1 MTYEEFQRN
10 ACKEAKTLL
19 NAIVETNKNIDNK
32 SKEQSIKEFIKFIN
46 TQYSTVEELNKYLIE
61 SN

>member
-19 NAIVETNKNIDNK
+19 KAIIESNKNIENK
-32 SKEQSIKEFIKFIN
+32 SEEQSIKEFIKYIN
-46 TQYSTVEELNKYLIE
+46 TQYTTVEELNKYLTE
-61 SN
+61 N

>member
-19 NAIVETNKNIDNK
+19 NAIIESNKNIFNK
-32 SKEQSIKEFIKFIN
+32 DEEQSIKEFIEFIN
-46 TQYSTVEELNKYLIE
+46 TQFTTVEELNKHLTE
-61 SN
+61 NK